1 MKSLLLRRGL
11 VVALVGVVGLIV
23 IAAFHKPDDSSDI
36 SSDVSSE
43 FFRRLPKSQIPEQPG
58 DLEEST
64 NVMIHQPANLNFDHL
79 SILESRITA
88 LQEKMDKVI
97 SLNFDDNQGSRCF
110 LRKKGFQE
118 F

>member
-1 MKSLLLRRGL
+1 M
-11 VVALVGVVGLIV
+11 ALVGVVGLIV

-36 SSDVSSE
+36 SSEVSSE

-64 NVMIHQPANLNFDHL
+64 DVMIHQPANLNFDHL

-88 LQEKMDKVI
+88 LQEKVDKVI
-97 SLNFDDNQGSRCF
+97 NLNFDDNQGTRCC
-110 LRKKGFQE
+110 LCKKE
-118 F
+118 FHEF